1 MRGYGSEG
9 ARLTVPAVVAALIVA
24 SSVALGQTST
34 DQAST
39 QNSTSASGGLEE
51 VVVTARYRQENLQT
65 TPVAITAVTAE
76 EIESRGFVNT
86 SDIAFTT
93 PNAVARPAQQAFGNT
108 MTYFIRGI
116 GQSDFNFAFEPGVG
130 IYVDDVYYPTTMA
143 SQFDL
148 LDIQD
153 VETLRGPQGTLF
165 GRGAI
170 GGAVRYNSKQPK
182 GDNSGYLEATVGDFH
197 RVDVRGGFDLSIIP
211 DKLFARITGV
221 ERKQDGYQKMIDFA
235 CANPSEAGTLP
246 ITVRNRLSGCQVGTL
261 GGTDIAGARAQFR
274 FVATDTMDFE
284 AALDYQRDD
293 SPARADTLK
302 AIGPLV
308 GGFAAWDQ
316 AMFNGTIPG
325 PNGTTI
331 RPNPNFFG
339 YGVHYDNRFVPSSPY
354 VTYDTFTDPY
364 SGLSYPPKTSLSQK
378 GVSGTW
384 TWRVTD
390 EVNMKFIT
398 AWRNWHGYFSTDQ
411 DGSPL
416 GLSVVDGIQD
426 FTYRTNELR
435 FEGTLFKRLDWT
447 MGAFYYDGN
456 SSSAQAVE
464 QPQVGP
470 LQAYLAD
477 PQLNALLV
485 NGLDHGHFE
494 NKSAYLHGIYHLT
507 DALRVTA
514 GARVSNDKKSDLN
527 DNTIVVQTVSS
538 SQTHFDWLL
547 GADYQ
552 FVPEVMGYVS
562 AATGYRPPA
571 FNPRPFQASQFKP
584 VSGEDLTEYEIGV
597 KSDLFDHRARVNLA
611 VFYGDYKKHI
621 VAASGLECVTNPDG
635 SCAGGP
641 NAPAVVPLTAYVNA
655 PAKLSGVEL
664 DAQFRPL
671 QGLLLTA
678 STGYLHTSA
687 SAITFQGVPYT
698 GLTPTGE
705 FGGVPQ
711 WTASASAQYTLTLP
725 NGATVSP
732 RYDAYMN
739 TRICE
744 FAPNTATGYT
754 ALNSCAGGFVLQNVR
769 LEYATKD
776 RDWTA
781 AVGINNV
788 ANKFYWQDIFDLT
801 AFGEPTIEGQPSA
814 PRMWYLTVRRNF

>member
-1 MRGYGSEG
+1 MRIHTS
-9 ARLTVPAVVAALIVA
+9 AVLRRPMPAIAALIMGSAIAQAQTNTAPTGAPGEA
-24 SSVALGQTST
+24 S
-34 DQAST
+34 AST
-39 QNSTSASGGLEE
+39 GLEE
-51 VVVTARYRQENLQT
+51 IVVTARYRQENLQT

-76 EIESRGFVNT
+76 DIEARGFVNA

-108 MTYFIRGI
+108 LTYFIRGI

-148 LDIQD
+148 LDLQD

-170 GGAVRYNSKQPK
+170 GGAVRYTSKEPR

-197 RVDVRGGFDLSIIP
+197 RVDARGGFDVSLLP
-211 DKLFARITGV
+211 DKLFVRVSAV

-235 CANPSEAGTLP
+235 CANPSQAGTLP

-274 FVATDTMDFE
+274 FIATDTMDFNV
-284 AALDYQRDD
+284 AVDYQRDD
-293 SPARADTLK
+293 SQARADTLM

-325 PNGTTI
+325 PGGTTV

-339 YGVHYDNRFVPSSPY
+339 YGVHYDSRFVPSNPY
-354 VTYDTFTDPY
+354 ITYDTFSDPY
-364 SGLSYPPKTSLSQK
+364 SGLHYTPKTSLNQK
-378 GVSGTW
+378 GVAGTW
-384 TWRVTD
+384 NWKLTD
-390 EVNMKFIT
+390 EVNMKFIS
-398 AWRNWHGYFSTDQ
+398 AWRKWDGYFSTDQ

-416 GLSVVDGIQD
+416 GLSVVDGIQQ
-426 FTYRTNELR
+426 FTYRTDELR
-435 FEGTLFKRLDWT
+435 FEGTLFKMLDWT
-447 MGAFYYDGN
+447 VGGFYYDGN
-456 SSSAQAVE
+456 SASAQSVE
-464 QPQVGP
+464 LPQVGP
-470 LQAYLAD
+470 LPLYLAN
-477 PQLNALLV
+477 PQQYALLV

-494 NKSAYLHGIYHLT
+494 NKSAYLHGILHVT
-507 DALRVTA
+507 DAFRVTA

-538 SQTHFDWLL
+538 SQTRFDWLL

-552 FVPEVMGYVS
+552 FAPELMGYVS

-571 FNPRPFQASQFKP
+571 FNPRPFQPSQFKP
-584 VSGEDLTEYEIGV
+584 VSGESLLEYEVGL
-597 KSDLFDHRARVNLA
+597 KSDLLDHRARVNLA
-611 VFYGDYKKHI
+611 FFYGDYKKHI
-621 VAASGLECVTNPDG
+621 VGASGLECVTNPDG
-635 SCAGGP
+635 TCVGGP
-641 NAPAVVPLTAYVNA
+641 NAAATVPLTAYVNA
-655 PAKLSGVEL
+655 PAKLSGFEL
-664 DAQFRPL
+664 DAQFRPV

-687 SAITFQGVPYT
+687 SATTFQGVPYT

-705 FGGVPQ
+705 FAGVPQ
-711 WTASASAQYTLTLP
+711 WTASASAQYTLALP
-725 NGATVSP
+725 DGSTVSP
-732 RYDAYMN
+732 RWDAYMN
-739 TRICE
+739 TRICG
-744 FAPNTATGYT
+744 FAPNTKIGYT
-754 ALNSCAGGFVLQNVR
+754 AQTSCAGGFVLHNVR
-769 LEYATKD
+769 LEYANKD
-776 RDWTA
+776 RIWTA
-781 AVGINNV
+781 SVGINNV
-788 ANKFYWQDIFDLT
+788 TNKFYWQDIFDLT
-801 AFGEPTIEGQPSA
+801 GFGEPTIEGQPNA

>member
-1 MRGYGSEG
+1 MRIYRSAA
-9 ARLTVPAVVAALIVA
+9 ARLPVATT
-24 SSVALGQTST
+24 VALLLIASAVAQGQTT
-34 DQAST
+34 TGQAGTPSDS
-39 QNSTSASGGLEE
+39 STSPTNGLEE
-51 VVVTARYRQENLQT
+51 VVVTARYRTENLQT

-76 EIESRGFVNT
+76 DIEARGFVNA

-108 MTYFIRGI
+108 LTYFIRGI

-170 GGAVRYNSKQPK
+170 GGAVRYTSKQPK

-197 RVDVRGGFDLSIIP
+197 RVDVRGGFDVALIP
-211 DKLFARITGV
+211 DKLFARVTAV
-221 ERKQDGYQKMIDFA
+221 ERKQDGFQKVIDFA
-235 CANPSEAGTLP
+235 CANPAQAGTLP
-246 ITVRNRLSGCQVGTL
+246 VTVRNRLSGCQTGTL
-261 GGTDIAGARAQFR
+261 GGTDIAGARAQLR
-274 FVATDTMDFE
+274 LVATDNMDFE
-284 AALDYQRDD
+284 VAIDYQRDN
-293 SPARADTLK
+293 SEARADTLM

-316 AMFNGTIPG
+316 AMFNH
-325 PNGTTI
+325 
-331 RPNPNFFG
+331 
-339 YGVHYDNRFVPSSPY
+339 YGVHYDNRFLPPNPY
-354 VTYDTFTDPY
+354 ITYDTFSDPY
-364 SGLSYPPKTSLSQK
+364 SGLSYPPKTSLNQK
-378 GVSGTW
+378 GVAGTW
-384 TWRVTD
+384 TWKLTD
-390 EVNMKFIT
+390 DVNMKLIS
-398 AWRNWHGYFSTDQ
+398 AWRNWNGYFSTDQ

-416 GLSVVDGIQD
+416 GLSVVDGIQQ

-435 FEGTLFKRLDWT
+435 FEGTLFRALDWT
-447 MGAFYYDGN
+447 LGGFYYDGN
-456 SSSAQAVE
+456 SASGQAVE
-464 QPQVGP
+464 LPQVGP
-470 LQAYLAD
+470 LALYLAN
-477 PQLNALLV
+477 PQKYALLV

-494 NKSAYLHGIYHLT
+494 NKSAYMHGIYHVT
-507 DALRVTA
+507 DAFRVTA

-538 SQTHFDWLL
+538 SQTRFDWLL

-552 FVPEVMGYVS
+552 FVPEMMGYVS

-571 FNPRPFQASQFKP
+571 FNPRPFQPSQFKP
-584 VSGEDLTEYEIGV
+584 VSGESLLEYEVGI
-597 KSDLFDHRARVNLA
+597 KSDLLDHRARVNLA
-611 VFYGDYKKHI
+611 FFYGDYKKHI
-621 VAASGLECVTNPDG
+621 VGASGLECATNPDG
-635 SCAGGP
+635 SCIGGP

-655 PAKLSGVEL
+655 PAKLSGFEV
-664 DAQFRPL
+664 DAQFRPIE
-671 QGLLLTA
+671 GLLLTA

-687 SAITFQGVPYT
+687 TATTFQGVPYT

-711 WTASASAQYTLTLP
+711 WTASASAQYTLALP
-725 NGATVSP
+725 DGSTVSP
-732 RYDAYMN
+732 RWDSYMN

-744 FAPNTATGYT
+744 FAPNSVTGYT
-754 ALNSCAGGFVLQNVR
+754 ALTSCAGGFVLHNVR
-769 LEYATKD
+769 LEYANKD
-776 RDWTA
+776 RAWTA

-788 ANKFYWQDIFDLT
+788 TNKFYWQDIFDLT